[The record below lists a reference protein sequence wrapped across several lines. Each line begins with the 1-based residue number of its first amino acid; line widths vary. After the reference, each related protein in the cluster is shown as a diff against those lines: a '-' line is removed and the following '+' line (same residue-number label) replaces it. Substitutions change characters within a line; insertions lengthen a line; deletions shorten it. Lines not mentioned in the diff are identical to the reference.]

1 MPRNPCDSVENVP
14 NTIAAAKIFMA
25 WLRTQRDRES
35 ANRKMNLRSTSTDCP
50 REAIV
55 PVSGQSVKSMPVAHL
70 HVDADAAVFVG
81 SGIGIV
87 GRSLI
92 EGIVQGY
99 PNLQVT
105 AHFSRNH
112 PRTPWLDSMRRFDN
126 FHVKVLALSRRQRN
140 ASELFGLPTGPI
152 VEETAGAAILYL
164 YPRVA
169 RRTKA
174 RQFCIVHDLSSLREP
189 SRSSVPWHG
198 SVLLWRSLR
207 GCLSHRVI
215 PVAVSQF
222 TRTDLAS
229 YLHRSPNDIHCIYQG
244 LDPIWF
250 GPVAPYEVRR
260 VKAKY
265 SLPARYFAWCGDVN
279 PRKNVDTLLR
289 AYAAARASMTGLP
302 HLVLVGSGKQDI
314 TSLIRDLG
322 ISECIIR
329 LPFLPL
335 SDLVAVISG
344 CTAFVFPSWYEGF
357 GRPAVE
363 AAARGV
369 PVIVS
374 SSGSLPEIAGPAAI
388 VVSPLD
394 AGALAEAMVQT
405 ATDDRLG
412 ERASRLGPPWAARF
426 CIERMCSEY
435 LAALFPEFSN
445 KK

>member
-1 MPRNPCDSVENVP
+1 M
-14 NTIAAAKIFMA
+14 
-25 WLRTQRDRES
+25 
-35 ANRKMNLRSTSTDCP
+35 
-50 REAIV
+50 
-55 PVSGQSVKSMPVAHL
+55 AHL
-70 HVDADAAVFVG
+70 HVDADAVFVG
-81 SGIGIV
+81 SGIGV
-87 GRSLI
+87 LGRSLI

-99 PNLQVT
+99 PSLQLT

-112 PRTPWLDSMRRFDN
+112 PRTPWLDSMRHFDN

-140 ASELFGLPTGPI
+140 ASELFGLPTGPR
-152 VEETAGAAILYL
+152 VEKTDDAAILYL

-169 RRTKA
+169 RRTKV

-215 PVAVSQF
+215 PIAASQF
-222 TRTDLAS
+222 TRDDLAS
-229 YLHRSPNDIHCIYQG
+229 YLHRTPNDIHYIYQG
-244 LDPIWF
+244 LDSAWF
-250 GPVAPYEVRR
+250 APPAIEENRR

-289 AYAAARASMTGLP
+289 AYAIARASMAELP
-302 HLVLVGSGKQDI
+302 PIVLVGGGKQDI
-314 TSLIRDLG
+314 TPLIRDLG
-322 ISECIIR
+322 ISESLIR

-374 SSGSLPEIAGPAAI
+374 SSGSLPEIAGPAAS

-394 AGALAEAMVQT
+394 AHALAEAMVQT
-405 ATDDRLG
+405 ATDDRLT
-412 ERASRLGPPWAARF
+412 ERASQLGPTWASRF
-426 CIERMCSEY
+426 CIDRMCSEY
-435 LAALFPEFSN
+435 VTALFPEFSN
-445 KK
+445 KHETAQTDAGT